1 MEQFRGG
8 EVEVTFVAEV
18 LAVARFLISL
28 MMIELHPKTPQKQK
42 QKQPDAIHFFCTCH
56 RASRGCEIRVI

>member
-28 MMIELHPKTPQKQK
+28 MMIELHPKMPQKQK
-42 QKQPDAIHFFCTCH
+42 
-56 RASRGCEIRVI
+56 